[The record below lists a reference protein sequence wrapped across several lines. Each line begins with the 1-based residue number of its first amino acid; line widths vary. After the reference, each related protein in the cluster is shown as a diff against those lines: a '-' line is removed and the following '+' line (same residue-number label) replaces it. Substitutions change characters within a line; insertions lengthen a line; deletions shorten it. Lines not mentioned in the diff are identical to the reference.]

1 MSLKTFHV
9 VFVLVST
16 ILAVGFGLWAIRDYN
31 ASGEAASMVLGV
43 LSLCG
48 AVSLLVYGRWF
59 LRKLKNVSYL

>member
-9 VFVLVST
+9 VFVVAST
-16 ILAVGFGLWAIRDYN
+16 ILAISFGVWAIRDYR
-31 ASGEAASMVLGV
+31 ASGETASIVVGV

-59 LRKLKNVSYL
+59 LRKLKNESYL